1 MQERMNESLSV
12 WQNSLVG
19 DFVSLIK
26 GSPAVPWLDYCLGN
40 CELAC
45 HLGGS
50 HSTGNDFGSQT
61 EPEPQ
66 TPVCRC
72 STARVRGRRAWRAGA
87 PDVAVLHQSCGLR

>member
-12 WQNSLVG
+12 WRNSPVG

-50 HSTGNDFGSQT
+50 SQ
-61 EPEPQ
+61 
-66 TPVCRC
+66 
-72 STARVRGRRAWRAGA
+72 
-87 PDVAVLHQSCGLR
+87 H